1 MHAYYMPRMAET
13 LGFMVKDISRLM
25 RRRFDAR
32 AREIGVTRAQWH
44 TMFVVLRNEGIN
56 QGGLAEQMEIEPIT
70 ACRMIDRLEDAGLL
84 ERRHD
89 PDDRRVRRIYLT
101 EAARPLIDQLEIIGA
116 EVTENAL
123 AGLSPDERE
132 KLSEILGKIRSNLAP
147 NDSEERAHG

>member
-1 MHAYYMPRMAET
+1 
-13 LGFMVKDISRLM
+13 
-25 RRRFDAR
+25 
-32 AREIGVTRAQWH
+32 
-44 TMFVVLRNEGIN
+44 
-56 QGGLAEQMEIEPIT
+56 
-70 ACRMIDRLEDAGLL
+70 
-84 ERRHD
+84 RRHD